1 MLRIKKSKCS
11 SVSKNIIKISK
22 KYQSKLDKQAMKLKI
37 QFHKCSIC
45 LSYIDKNDKHFL
57 PCCHYYHV
65 TCIEPWLQKNI
76 TCPICKMPV
85 FIQTYDQYIEYNKF
99 LTFQRNNLDNTENIL
114 SGDHN
119 MALLFIKKYRK
130 DIDISTSNANVI
142 CDILEDGLNL
152 EYINSDK
159 VKDMC
164 TVSDDITARYLQI
177 FDNGYES
184 DISISSTPHSQNQ
197 QSNT

>member
-1 MLRIKKSKCS
+1 
-11 SVSKNIIKISK
+11 
-22 KYQSKLDKQAMKLKI
+22 
-37 QFHKCSIC
+37 
-45 LSYIDKNDKHFL
+45 
-57 PCCHYYHV
+57 
-65 TCIEPWLQKNI
+65 
-76 TCPICKMPV
+76 MPV

-130 DIDISTSNANVI
+130 DIDISTINANVI